1 MKAILTGITALFS
14 AATLAA
20 QQQQQAPPAQG
31 GERSGV
37 ACTHMNPN
45 PEGHMMPGMTH
56 PGMLP
61 GAMPM
66 SGTPMGMS
74 RGHMMP
80 GMMQGGPGS
89 ATPMGDMRMG
99 DMSMM
104 AAPWVDV
111 MHQTMLFAP
120 QRITGQADALN
131 LSDGQKQR
139 IEQLTKDLGAASAST
154 DQAQQQLKVLLAA
167 DQPDPAAVR
176 SAAHTAF
183 GGVATLWAEQAAAAA
198 AVRGILT
205 KAQREQIE
213 QHEPC
218 WTGPAPE
225 RR

>member
-66 SGTPMGMS
+66 SGTPMG
-74 RGHMMP
+74 
-80 GMMQGGPGS
+80 
-89 ATPMGDMRMG
+89 
-99 DMSMM
+99 DMSMGDISM
-104 AAPWVDV
+104 MDAPWADV

-154 DQAQQQLKVLLAA
+154 DQAQQQLKILLAA

-183 GGVATLWAEQAAAAA
+183 GRVATLWAEQTAAAA